1 MYIKLT
7 FDDGATANLVR
18 GQLIYNAQFNL
29 YCHKW
34 TAADRLLDKYLK
46 ANYKLSLRDA
56 CDLLLL
62 RAKVSQG
69 QPNEILITFVDRRL
83 DKLASVITYG
93 TGKIPGSN
101 ILKEAFL

>member
-7 FDDGATANLVR
+7 FDDGVTANLVR
-18 GQLIYNAQFNL
+18 GQLIYNAQSNL

-34 TAADRLLDKYLK
+34 TAVDRLLDKYLK

-62 RAKVSQG
+62 RARVSQG
-69 QPNEILITFVDRRL
+69 QPNEILITFIDRRL

>member
-7 FDDGATANLVR
+7 FDDSVTAGIIR

-34 TAADRLLDKYLK
+34 TTADKLLDRYLK

-62 RAKVSQG
+62 RAKISQG
-69 QPNEILITFVDRRL
+69 QQNEILIGFTDRRL

-93 TGKIPGSN
+93 TGKIPGSD

>member
-7 FDDGATANLVR
+7 FEDNITANIIQ

-29 YCHKW
+29 CCHKW
-34 TAADRLLDKYLK
+34 TTADKLLNKYLK
-46 ANYKLSLRDA
+46 SNYKLSLSSA
-56 CDLLLL
+56 CDLLLM

-69 QPNEILITFVDRRL
+69 QPNEILITFTDRRL

>member
-46 ANYKLSLRDA
+46 ANYKLSLRGA

-62 RAKVSQG
+62 R
-69 QPNEILITFVDRRL
+69 
-83 DKLASVITYG
+83 ASVITYG